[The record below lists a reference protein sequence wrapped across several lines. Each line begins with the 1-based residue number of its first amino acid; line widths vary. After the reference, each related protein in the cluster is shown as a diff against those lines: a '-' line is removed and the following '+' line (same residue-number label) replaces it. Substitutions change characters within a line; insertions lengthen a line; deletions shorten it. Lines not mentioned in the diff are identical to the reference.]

1 MEIITSKEV
10 AELLHSDIR
19 TIQKNA
25 KKGFYPKGVCGQHGK
40 YWLFNNFI
48 IFLLRIYPMSMY
60 FL

>member
-1 MEIITSKEV
+1 MEIITSKEA

-40 YWLFNNFI
+40 YWLFNKEALLSFI
-48 IFLLRIYPMSMY
+48 FQSA
-60 FL
+60 